1 MYPNT
6 ERTGRHGT
14 SDLAGRKV
22 SAETFDSKV
31 RSASTPTFPPSW
43 NCVRNRSVWNWDCML
58 ASSQVHLVALG
69 GVDPYGAGVYE
80 SSGITASTTPIIVD
94 RIAWAACT
102 QRVNS
107 DIGNPDAAVIFRGI
121 PLADQKLASPDGPE
135 VHSAITQLVQ
145 RTYLRNPYRP
155 EVDRYVRLAKDIEA
169 AGTATPAKDWM
180 QSVCFAVLSS
190 AESVFL
196 LREPRCRYA
205 QMADYLV
212 EKHSLRWDFLAAGST
227 SLAPF

>member
-1 MYPNT
+1 VRHKSLLVGLALLSCTQTPSDPDVT
-6 ERTGRHGT
+6 ELPT
-14 SDLAGRKV
+14 SPVAK
-22 SAETFDSKV
+22 SARGNIRFKGPERINSDF
-31 RSASTPTFPPSW
+31 SAILELRPE
-43 NCVRNRSVWNWDCML
+43 SVCL
-58 ASSQVHLVALG
+58 ELGLYACTSQVHLVALG

-107 DIGNPDAAVIFRGI
+107 DLGNPDAAVIFRGI

-190 AESVFL
+190 AESVF
-196 LREPRCRYA
+196 Y
-205 QMADYLV
+205 
-212 EKHSLRWDFLAAGST
+212 
-227 SLAPF
+227 